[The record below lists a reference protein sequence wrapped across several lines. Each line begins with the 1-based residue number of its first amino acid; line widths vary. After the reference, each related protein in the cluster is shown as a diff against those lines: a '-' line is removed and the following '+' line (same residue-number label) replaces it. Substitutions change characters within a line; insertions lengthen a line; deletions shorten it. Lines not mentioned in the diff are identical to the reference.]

1 MVTLNSQRRL
11 RTIAMATA
19 MLVLL
24 GPALSAKDQLKLD
37 LAQAQA
43 QPPAQPAPA
52 GNTLQLSM
60 DQAVALGLEWNL
72 GLKAE
77 RLEIDIAAEG
87 IAGARAAFKPLLQS
101 SFGRTSSVTVPGSF
115 TQGSSDISSRR
126 VNVSGEV
133 GQNLPWFGS
142 NYGVTWFSNRNSQI
156 GGDDSFNPRLGS
168 TLTLS
173 FTQPL
178 LRDLRIDPNRGALET
193 SERVRAISDIQL
205 QQRVVTTEATIKLAY
220 LNLIGAI
227 EGLKVQREN
236 MNIAEQTLAN
246 AKASVAVGQ
255 APEINI
261 IQAQVDV
268 ERNREQL
275 LQAEVRIST
284 MEDILRTLILDPA
297 RPDYWEIQI
306 VPTDPILLT
315 PREID
320 QNAAIKNALANRLD
334 LIVARRNLEITDLNI
349 RVTRNSTKPTLDFG
363 ATYSA
368 TGTGGTQLVFDPED
382 PRNPPPVIGRL
393 DRSFGSVLSD
403 TFGGAYPTWTVGV
416 QFRYPLG
423 YSAAHA
429 NLAQQEIRKRQDLM
443 SIRELELLVVG
454 EVRDAARTVQNSY
467 QRVLATKAALDASET
482 QLEAENRKFAAG
494 VSTTLELQVRQG
506 QLATSRER
514 NLQAMIDY
522 NRALIT
528 FERVQKTR

>member
-19 MLVLL
+19 VLGL
-24 GPALSAKDQLKLD
+24 LSPALSAKDQLKLD

-126 VNVSGEV
+126 VNVSGAV

-142 NYGVTWFSNRNSQI
+142 NYGVTWFSNRNSQV

-178 LRDLRIDPNRGALET
+178 LRDLRIDPNRGSLET

-275 LQAEVRIST
+275 LQADVRIST

-306 VPTDPILLT
+306 VPTDTILVT

-368 TGTGGTQLVFDPED
+368 TGTGGTQLVFDPDD

-416 QFRYPLG
+416 QFQYPLG